1 MYNNFRS
8 SYDVLIKHFMK
19 FPPTK
24 ITHYMVDQSS
34 LSRFCVSRKGRTGG
48 GGWVNPKGANSMAM
62 SGLACRKA
70 LVGTGR
76 AVSVLFGINGLGNKL
91 SYVRTL

>member
-1 MYNNFRS
+1 M
-8 SYDVLIKHFMK
+8 
-19 FPPTK
+19 
-24 ITHYMVDQSS
+24 
-34 LSRFCVSRKGRTGG
+34 
-48 GGWVNPKGANSMAM
+48 NPKGANSMAM